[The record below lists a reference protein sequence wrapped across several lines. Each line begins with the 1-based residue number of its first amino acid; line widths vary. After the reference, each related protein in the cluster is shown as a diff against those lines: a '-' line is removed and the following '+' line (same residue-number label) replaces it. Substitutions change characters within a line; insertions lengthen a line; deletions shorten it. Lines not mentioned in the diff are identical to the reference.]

1 MTNEELV
8 KVIQG
13 NGYKDSGQILELWNQ
28 NKGLIGKACGKYAG
42 RLEEEDAK
50 QECFIAFMAAVKE
63 YDPEKGAAF
72 STYLHSRCMWHL
84 GRYAA
89 DCGQVV
95 RLPQYRRQAIG
106 NYMQFVR
113 QWYQM
118 KGEQPT
124 IWDLQICLGL
134 SADDIEQL
142 RDDMRLL
149 NIRSIDEPLTDDQEG
164 GTLADLVQ
172 DPGADAEAA
181 AMDPLFIQERKRAVW
196 AAVDSLKPKEGE
208 AVRMYY
214 GQGMTQDEIA
224 ALSGV
229 SRNMIRQR
237 ITKGIRRLR
246 TEPRYKELREFV
258 DLSPVYGRAIRGTGS
273 GTFNRTFTSA
283 TEGTALWI
291 LEAEERWKRE
301 REELDR
307 KLEGYRRD
315 REAYERRKA
324 EREQRKAAGLSGS

>member
-1 MTNEELV
+1 MLNEDLV
-8 KVIQG
+8 KAIRKNG
-13 NGYKDSGQILELWNQ
+13 NHDNRLLMELWSQ

-42 RLEEEDAK
+42 RIEEEDAK

-72 STYLHSRCMWHL
+72 STYLHSRCMWRL

-89 DCGQVV
+89 DCGQIV

-118 KGEQPT
+118 KGEQPDNWT
-124 IWDLQICLGL
+124 LQMCLGL
-134 SADDIEQL
+134 SAEDIEQL

-214 GQGMTQDEIA
+214 GQGLTYDQAA

-229 SRNMIRQR
+229 SRQQIRASLAR
-237 ITKGIRRLR
+237 GIRRLR

-258 DLSPVYGRAIRGTGS
+258 DLSPVYSMGIQRS
-273 GTFNRTFTSA
+273 NFNRTWTSS
-283 TEGTALWI
+283 TERTALHI
-291 LEAEERWKRE
+291 IEMEDRWKRE
-301 REELDR
+301 REEIEQMYER
-307 KLEGYRRD
+307 NRRD
-315 REAYERRKA
+315 MEENERRKA
-324 EREQRKAAGLSGS
+324 SR

>member
-1 MTNEELV
+1 MTNE
-8 KVIQG
+8 KFIKAIRD
-13 NGYKDSGQILELWNQ
+13 NRYKDSGQILELWNQ
-28 NKGLIGKACGKYAG
+28 NRGMIGKACGRYSG

-50 QECFIAFMAAVKE
+50 QECFIAFMDAVKE
-63 YDPEKGAAF
+63 YDPEKGVTFAG
-72 STYLHSRCMWHL
+72 YLYKRCIWHL

-95 RLPQYRRQAIG
+95 RLPQRRRQAIG
-106 NYMQFVR
+106 NYLQFTR
-113 QWYQM
+113 QWYQV
-118 KGEQPT
+118 KGEQPDNWT
-124 IWDLQICLGL
+124 LQMCLGL

-142 RDDMRLL
+142 WDDMRLL

-196 AAVDSLKPKEGE
+196 AAVDSLRPKEGE

-214 GQGMTQDEIA
+214 GQGLTYDQAA

-229 SRNMIRQR
+229 TRERIRQMLA
-237 ITKGIRRLR
+237 KGIRRLR
-246 TEPRYKELREFV
+246 TEPRYKALREFV

-307 KLEGYRRD
+307 KIEGYRRD
-315 REAYERRKA
+315 REAYERCRVFRSK
-324 EREQRKAAGLSGS
+324 

>member
-1 MTNEELV
+1 MLNEDLV
-8 KVIQG
+8 KAIRKNG
-13 NGYKDSGQILELWNQ
+13 NHDNRLLMELWSQ

-42 RLEEEDAK
+42 RIEEEDAK

-63 YDPEKGAAF
+63 YDSEKGAAF

-113 QWYQM
+113 QWYQV
-118 KGEQPT
+118 KGEQPDNWT
-124 IWDLQICLGL
+124 LQMCLGL

-196 AAVDSLKPKEGE
+196 AAVDSLRPKEGE

-214 GQGMTQDEIA
+214 GQGLTQDEIA

-273 GTFNRTFTSA
+273 GTFHRTATSA
-283 TEGTALWI
+283 TEKTALWI

-307 KLEGYRRD
+307 IVEDNRRD

-324 EREQRKAAGLSGS
+324 DREQRKAAGLSGS